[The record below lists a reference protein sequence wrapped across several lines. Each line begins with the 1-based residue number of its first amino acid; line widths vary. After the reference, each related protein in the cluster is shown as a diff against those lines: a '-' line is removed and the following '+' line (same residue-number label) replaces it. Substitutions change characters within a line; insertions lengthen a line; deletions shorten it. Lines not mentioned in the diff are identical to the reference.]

1 MLQREKIGKNE
12 KKIIC
17 AAKVD
22 KIFVKFAVNTTTTTT
37 ITTATTELIIFTL
50 TFYIVAINHY
60 KCIKSQSLN
69 KFTSCLLFTL
79 LKINKYGVT
88 TTTMITKLKID

>member
-1 MLQREKIGKNE
+1 MAKTK

-22 KIFVKFAVNTTTTTT
+22 KTFVKFVVNTTTTT

-50 TFYIVAINHY
+50 IFYIVAINHY

-69 KFTSCLLFTL
+69 KFTSCLLFIL
-79 LKINKYGVT
+79 LKINKYGL
-88 TTTMITKLKID
+88 TMITKLKID